1 MSDRNYCSIANFN
14 VITATAIYIIE
25 RDCSFSF
32 MTSLPFGRPHATDYH
47 HRSTRMSHDGN
58 V

>member
-1 MSDRNYCSIANFN
+1 MSDRNYCSIAN

-25 RDCSFSF
+25 LHCSFSF
-32 MTSLPFGRPHATDYH
+32 MTSLPLGRPHATDYH

>member
-47 HRSTRMSHDGN
+47 HTSSLYSQLC
-58 V
+58 